1 MIISGMAKTNKI
13 SLEIKPEF
21 LTPEDQVVKMPTFD
35 MAILFYGMLD
45 NSIRLKRDCEFS
57 DASYACTSTYGSRPN
72 PTTPYMVKLPN
83 QQILIEY
90 KKYFGDKHNG
100 ASWLEESGS
109 LKQDMLSDVESSSK
123 TASFKHEASIAFI
136 LQRDAAETHPGRQHL
151 IEVVHFT
158 PNFYGIPMLLLADFN
173 GLLSDIDLLQQQSQS
188 NSSYAQNFDW
198 FTIAQHVCL
207 GLAYMHTMSIHHNNI
222 CRQAIAYRDDGT
234 GRGFTFLIT
243 DFSQATH
250 ITDDARGTNDYE
262 QAAGM
267 AMEIAT
273 ELNDSYQQYY
283 WVLRNTGRPVNAEVE
298 SEVKRMSNNS
308 VLNERITRQLAFK
321 ACYTMTQMP
330 VRDANI
336 DIVREVLLHLL
347 HVPTESQGQ
356 HKLRQI
362 QRALHEALS
371 NVYDDFATHTALL
384 SSASALAIAT
394 DAGLRESV
402 WHLIGVLYNASSFM
416 DLLRGNSAGH
426 QLLENS
432 KKLLFSL
439 LKSNLLWVLIA
450 DQVAKRQHEGY
461 INRNYK
467 SVLNTVLSTLGIS
480 RDEHQQ
486 DWEGADSYQG
496 DHGSARGEEF

>member
-13 SLEIKPEF
+13 SLEIKPEV

-72 PTTPYMVKLPN
+72 PRTPYMVKLPN
-83 QQILIEY
+83 RQILMEY
-90 KKYFGDKHNG
+90 KQFFGNIHND
-100 ASWLEESGS
+100 ASWLGEFGS

-123 TASFKHEASIAFI
+123 TARFEHEASIAFI
-136 LQRDAAETHPGRQHL
+136 LQHNAETHPGRKHL

-173 GLLSDIDLLQQQSQS
+173 GLLSDIDSLQQQSKS
-188 NSSYAQNFDW
+188 NPSYAQNFDW

-243 DFSQATH
+243 DFSRATH
-250 ITDDARGTNDYE
+250 IMDHARGTNDYK

-267 AMEIAT
+267 AMGIAT
-273 ELNDSYQQYY
+273 ELNYIYQQYY
-283 WVLRNTGRPVNAEVE
+283 SVLRRTGRPVAAEVE
-298 SEVKRMSNNS
+298 SEVKHMSN

-321 ACYTMTQMP
+321 ACYTMTQIP
-330 VRDANI
+330 IGDANI
-336 DIVREVLLHLL
+336 DRVREVLLHLL